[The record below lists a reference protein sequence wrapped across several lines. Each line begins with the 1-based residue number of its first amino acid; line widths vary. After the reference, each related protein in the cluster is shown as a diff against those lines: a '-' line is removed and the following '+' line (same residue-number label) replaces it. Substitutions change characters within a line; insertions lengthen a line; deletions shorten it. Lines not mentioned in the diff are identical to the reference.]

1 MWRAEFNYSD
11 NSKATIRGK
20 GAITF
25 EIALKVWLAYGAH
38 AEKSSYQKYPKKD
51 NTTVCFEKELKDIW
65 DKEVA
70 GMEYEEFIKKSNEI
84 SHCNRT
90 GA

>member
-11 NSKATIRGK
+11 KSKASIRGK

-25 EIALKVWLAYGAH
+25 RIAIKLWLTFGVYASKG
-38 AEKSSYQKYPKKD
+38 SYQQYPKKD
-51 NTTVCFEKELKDIW
+51 HTAVCFKKKLEEIW